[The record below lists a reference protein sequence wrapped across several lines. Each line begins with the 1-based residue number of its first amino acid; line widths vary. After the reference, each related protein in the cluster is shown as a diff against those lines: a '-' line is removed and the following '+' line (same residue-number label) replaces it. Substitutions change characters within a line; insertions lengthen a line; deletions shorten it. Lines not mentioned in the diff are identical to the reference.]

1 MTEAQRGSAAAP
13 SRPGSSAYP
22 SADTRLDGRLD
33 LDDLDAPL
41 DLDVIGE
48 DSDRPLLS
56 EHVRRILETT
66 GIAPVVRR
74 HRTPV
79 VAGAVVAAL
88 LIGSAG
94 YWWVSRPV
102 PLPDAPLLLV
112 KTSGADQ
119 DQVTLDPADGARKA
133 VGLTVNVAV
142 ASVER
147 TGVQVELVSLTGPGL
162 TPPTTGRVSLVDTS
176 LTDAVSTVSATLD
189 CTTPASA
196 DAAIAAEAADFGLVV
211 RRIAPEGE
219 TRDDRIRLVG
229 AQRLAQLV
237 RSACLQAAADREL
250 SITTVTARPLDGVA
264 AADLDV
270 TLRNTGT
277 RTWSGLRTS
286 TRALPWLVNGRSP
299 TDLAA
304 GGTAAI
310 RTRIWLQD
318 CANPSSALAD
328 GLELRASFTAE
339 DLEPNAPDNIGNT
352 ITVPVDAATRG
363 RVDAA
368 FAGLCS
374 SSTPAATVTQA
385 IVHNGGDDRSAGTL
399 ELTLAVRAEGAALME
414 VAQGLGTAGGRL
426 TPLENPVHLVN
437 GRGVLHAAWE
447 LPRCVDLLAAGL
459 PRFSVNLV
467 GLDSTGDERRPY
479 VMPITG
485 DDLRVAL
492 ARVCGAPLTG
502 IVS

>member
-1 MTEAQRGSAAAP
+1 VTEAQRGSSAAP
-13 SRPGSSAYP
+13 SRPGSPAYP
-22 SADTRLDGRLD
+22 SDTRLDGRLD

-48 DSDRPLLS
+48 DSDRLLLS
-56 EHVRRILETT
+56 EHVRRVLETT
-66 GIAPVVRR
+66 GVAPFVRR

-79 VAGAVVAAL
+79 VAGGLVAAL
-88 LIGSAG
+88 LLGSAG

-112 KTSGADQ
+112 KTIGPDQ
-119 DQVTLDPADGARKA
+119 EQVTLDPADGSHGT
-133 VGLTVNVAV
+133 VGVTVSVAV

-147 TGVQVELVSLTGPGL
+147 TGVRVELVSLTGPGL
-162 TPPTTGRVSLVDTS
+162 APPASSRVSLVDTS
-176 LTDAVSTVSATLD
+176 VTDAVSTVSATLD
-189 CTTPASA
+189 CATSGSA
-196 DAAIAAEAADFGLVV
+196 DAAIAAEPAGFGLVV
-211 RRIAPEGE
+211 RRVAPEGE
-219 TRDDRIRLVG
+219 TRDDRILLVG

-250 SITTVTARPLDGVA
+250 SVTKVTARPLDGVA

-270 TLRNTGT
+270 VLTNTGT

-286 TRALPWLVNGRSP
+286 TRALPWLVNGRAP
-299 TDLAA
+299 TDLAP
-304 GGTAAI
+304 GGTAEI
-310 RTRIWLQD
+310 RTRVWLQD

-328 GLELRASFTAE
+328 GLPLRASFTAE
-339 DLEPNAPDNIGNT
+339 DLEPNAPDNVGNT

-368 FAGLCS
+368 FADLCS
-374 SSTPAATVTQA
+374 SATPAAVVTQA
-385 IVHNGGDDRSAGTL
+385 IVHSGGSDRSAGTL

-414 VAQGLGTAGGRL
+414 VAQGTSTAGGTL
-426 TPLENPVHLVN
+426 TPLENPVHLTR

-447 LPRCVDLLAAGL
+447 LPRCADLLSAGL

-467 GLDSTGDERRPY
+467 SLDGTGGERRPY
-479 VMPITG
+479 VMPIAG

-492 ARVCGAPLTG
+492 GRVCGAPLTG
-502 IVS
+502 LVS